1 MNNHEI
7 DFLKNKTYIGVFYLP
22 DDKEVMGQLIYQ
34 KNSNF
39 ELKLFSDFPLDKE
52 KETAIPF
59 IYGKIHDE
67 QYETY
72 FISLKDC
79 QLFINSLGSYG
90 YQYQVFFDV
99 ALFSRHRTFDFSK
112 DSIKSINLF
121 YSNWNEFCYPQG
133 FKSHAPYI
141 NKMLSFRVKP
151 GLRITFN
158 QNISNHYLPEK
169 GIFDSIFCSS
179 KLSNKEK
186 SVIEKQLE
194 QTLIPYKDKIGIKI
208 PDKHDWLININTV
221 RNIEDL
227 YPIIYD
233 IKSLLTCLTYDFST
247 NIDKI
252 RIVSNNGEE
261 KYDSSFFMLKH
272 IHISERRSF
281 YHHQSAPFKLNTFTQ
296 NEWATIFKRLFNNK
310 NKLNK
315 YFFILLQNHADKVI
329 TEFSLTNYL
338 TCIDAIGNSKKYGK
352 IKYELVLSNFASELK
367 KDDKNKL
374 LNLFRKEL
382 KFVKVKNEQ
391 KKKLWGL
398 IGLKISELRALTVH
412 FNDKN
417 TETDMSKCIEIYRV
431 LELIIIDYIF
441 ECLQI
446 EKEKRVK
453 YKEHYISQ
461 ILRDC

>member
-1 MNNHEI
+1 MSNHEI
-7 DFLKNKTYIGVFYLP
+7 DFLKNKTYLGVFSLP
-22 DDKEVMGQLIYQ
+22 DNKEIMGQLIYQ
-34 KNSNF
+34 KHGNF
-39 ELKLFSDFPLDKE
+39 ELRLFSDYPLDKA
-52 KETAIPF
+52 KETTIPF
-59 IYGKIHDE
+59 IYGKIYDE
-67 QYETY
+67 QYEAY
-72 FISLKDC
+72 FISLRDC
-79 QLFINSLGSYG
+79 QLYINSLGSYG

-112 DSIKSINLF
+112 DSIKSISLF

-133 FKSHAPYI
+133 FKSHAPYTK
-141 NKMLSFRVKP
+141 KMLSFRVKS

-158 QNISNHYLPEK
+158 QNISSYFLPET

-179 KLSNKEK
+179 KLSKKEK
-186 SVIEKQLE
+186 NIIEKQLE
-194 QTLIPYKDKIGIKI
+194 QTLVPYKDKIGIKI
-208 PDKHDWLININTV
+208 PDKHDWLINVETIQD
-221 RNIEDL
+221 IQDL
-227 YPIIYD
+227 YSLIYD
-233 IKSLLTCLTYDFST
+233 IKSLLTCLTHDFST

-252 RIVSNNGEE
+252 RIISNKGTE

-281 YHHQSAPFKLNTFTQ
+281 YNHQTAPFKLNTFTKD
-296 NEWATIFKRLFNNK
+296 EWSIIFKKLLDNK

-315 YFFILLQNHADKVI
+315 FFFILLQNHAEKVI

-352 IKYELVLSNFASELK
+352 IKYELVLSDFASELN

-391 KKKLWGL
+391 KKKSWGL

-412 FNDKN
+412 FNDKKI
-417 TETDMSKCIEIYRV
+417 ETDMSKCIEIYSV

-446 EKEKRVK
+446 PKEKRIK
-453 YKEHYISQ
+453 YKEYYISQ
-461 ILRDC
+461 LLRNY